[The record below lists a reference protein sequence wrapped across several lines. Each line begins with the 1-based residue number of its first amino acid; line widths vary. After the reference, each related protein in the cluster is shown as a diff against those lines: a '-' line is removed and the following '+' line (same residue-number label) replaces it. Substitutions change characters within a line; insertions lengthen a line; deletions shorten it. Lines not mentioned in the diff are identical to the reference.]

1 MIRIILISI
10 FVHFFPHSEL
20 KYVFFRIDRLL
31 IVHGLIDEN
40 VHFSHTER
48 LIEALIA
55 AGKPYR
61 LQVFSPISI
70 HF

>member
-1 MIRIILISI
+1 MHVLNLTILNEN
-10 FVHFFPHSEL
+10 F
-20 KYVFFRIDRLL
+20 YFFRVDRLL

-55 AGKPYR
+55 AGKPHR
-61 LQVFSPISI
+61 LQVF
-70 HF
+70 F

>member
-1 MIRIILISI
+1 MFTIFTQNLSLKSI
-10 FVHFFPHSEL
+10 FVL
-20 KYVFFRIDRLL
+20 CRVDRLL

-55 AGKPYR
+55 AGKPHR
-61 LQVFSPISI
+61 LQVF
-70 HF
+70 F